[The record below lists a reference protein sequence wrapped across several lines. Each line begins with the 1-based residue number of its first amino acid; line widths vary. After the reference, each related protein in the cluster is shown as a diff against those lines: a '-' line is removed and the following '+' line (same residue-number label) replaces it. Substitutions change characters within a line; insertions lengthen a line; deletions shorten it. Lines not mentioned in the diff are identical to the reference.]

1 MLPKKETIQRQ
12 HKHCANTI
20 CQFKIK
26 YHSGDT
32 SMTQF
37 KFAVK
42 AVVIA
47 AISCA
52 FGSAIAADQGVAA
65 AKPFKFRGT
74 EYASHDAFIQTGAR
88 CSTPH
93 EDHKIADREADF
105 AAKSKN
111 FNPIQALAARV
122 VPVYFHVIQ
131 SSTNATGGVTTQM
144 INDQISILNAAY
156 ASANMSFSLVSID
169 RTTNDS
175 WYIVTPGTTAET
187 QMKTALRKG
196 DKASLNLYSANIGQ
210 GLLGWATFPADYT
223 KAPSMDG
230 VVMLNQS
237 MPGGTATPYNLGD
250 TATHEIGHWAGL
262 YHTFQ
267 GGCTTA
273 NDSVSDTP
281 AEKSSAFGCPVG
293 RDTCT
298 GTKYPGVDPIYNFMD
313 YTDDACMNTFT
324 AGQIS
329 RMQSQMTTY
338 R

>member
-1 MLPKKETIQRQ
+1 MSKLNLLAQ
-12 HKHCANTI
+12 
-20 CQFKIK
+20 
-26 YHSGDT
+26 
-32 SMTQF
+32 
-37 KFAVK
+37 
-42 AVVIA
+42 A
-47 AISCA
+47 AATLAITCA
-52 FGSAIAADQGVAA
+52 FSAPAIAQNKGGA
-65 AKPFKFRGT
+65 FTFRGT
-74 EYASHDAFIQTGAR
+74 EYVNQEAFVQSGAR

-93 EDHKIADREADF
+93 EAHKIEAHELDF

-111 FNPIQALAARV
+111 INPIQALAARV

-131 SSTNATGGVTTQM
+131 SSTNANGGVTTQM
-144 INDQISILNAAY
+144 INDQITVLNNAY
-156 ASANMSFSLVSID
+156 ASANISFSLTSID
-169 RTTNDS
+169 RTTNDT
-175 WYIVTPGTTAET
+175 WYTVQPGTTAES
-187 QMKTALRKG
+187 QMKSALRKG
-196 DKASLNLYSANIGQ
+196 GKESLNLYTGGIGG
-210 GLLGWATFPADYT
+210 GLLGWATFPADYSRS
-223 KAPSMDG
+223 PSMDG

-250 TATHEIGHWAGL
+250 TATHEVGHWAGL

-267 GGCTTA
+267 GGCTNT

-298 GTKYPGVDPIYNFMD
+298 TSKFPGVDPIYNFMD

-329 RMQSQMTTY
+329 RMQNQMATY